1 MTDPRQSLGRASSRR
16 PGPPPSAGSEV
27 SPSPTPPPRVF
38 LVPLPLLIAGCLGG
52 ADLERP
58 VLLQGTEPIQ
68 YPMEMWQEGVEGH
81 LKLKV
86 LISEEGV
93 VDSVVVHESSGSA
106 VLDSAAVRGSRD
118 LRFEPGRKRG
128 KLVRMWATLPI
139 YFTKTPQEEAPP
151 R

>member
-16 PGPPPSAGSEV
+16 PGPPPPAGSEV

>member
-1 MTDPRQSLGRASSRR
+1 MTR
-16 PGPPPSAGSEV
+16 PNV
-27 SPSPTPPPRVF
+27 SPPRA
-38 LVPLPLLIAGCLGG
+38 LLLPLPLLIAGCLGG

-86 LISEEGV
+86 RISQEGT
-93 VDSVVVHESSGSA
+93 VDSVVVHESSGSP
-106 VLDSAAVRGSRD
+106 VLDSAAVHGARD
-118 LRFEPGRKRG
+118 LRFQPGRKRG
-128 KLVRMWATLPI
+128 KLVPMWATLPI